1 MQLRGPGNWSSHL
14 RLIEC
19 SQLSGLLKRTGIP
32 TSDYKMLFGHVCSQS
47 RLPYLGGS
55 ITQFPKVLR
64 CDSVGR
70 DKAWEFL
77 DLWTSESGHIR
88 LPFGVTASKVWD
100 AELWQGTGILICM
113 QKNTRVQNCYSGAT
127 LFLRIRVP
135 TGSYN

>member
-1 MQLRGPGNWSSHL
+1 MYVVNQGFHTWVEVSHSSP
-14 RLIEC
+14 
-19 SQLSGLLKRTGIP
+19 SF
-32 TSDYKMLFGHVCSQS
+32 SDVIVWDG
-47 RLPYLGGS
+47 
-55 ITQFPKVLR
+55 
-64 CDSVGR
+64 

-77 DLWTSESGHIR
+77 DLWTSESGHIH

-127 LFLRIRVP
+127 LFLRTRVP